1 MQTISNELA
10 ITNLTQENIPFS
22 GENNSSPILNSK
34 TEATD
39 YIKLLTQ
46 DQCSSQFNTGNTI
59 GELNG
64 RIKIPLNTLEFGSS
78 EKLYYVTANIDYRNL
93 FYLEKGDGN
102 SWDINVLD
110 IKDYHIRQVVFI
122 IDTELSSAT
131 LPVDMQMATEK
142 IEELNG
148 VNYVHCNPI
157 IKFSLHKEIFD
168 NDEIKQKSDLIN
180 NLKFDPQRKEK
191 LMELLENCSE
201 KNSNCSNNDAVE
213 LCKNFPDFFDDTDK
227 ITPQM
232 QKNAFELVNEL
243 AKIH

>member
-1 MQTISNELA
+1 MQTISNELT

-39 YIKLLTQ
+39 YIKSLTQ

-110 IKDYHIRQVVFI
+110 IK
-122 IDTELSSAT
+122 T
-131 LPVDMQMATEK
+131 K
-142 IEELNG
+142 
-148 VNYVHCNPI
+148 
-157 IKFSLHKEIFD
+157 
-168 NDEIKQKSDLIN
+168 
-180 NLKFDPQRKEK
+180 
-191 LMELLENCSE
+191 
-201 KNSNCSNNDAVE
+201 
-213 LCKNFPDFFDDTDK
+213 
-227 ITPQM
+227 
-232 QKNAFELVNEL
+232 
-243 AKIH
+243 